1 MNCAHRTPLGRGTK
15 RMTTQPVVRTSRGCL
30 HAGLVSV
37 ASPNESS
44 LPGNVSTGQ
53 NLGNSRCPARSPNCP
68 LVLRLTDADERRS
81 HSTIHSPRIQN
92 HTLHQILSE

>member
-1 MNCAHRTPLGRGTK
+1 MK

-44 LPGNVSTGQ
+44 LPGDVSTGH
-53 NLGNSRCPARSPNCP
+53 NMCDGLARPPDRP
-68 LVLRLTDADERRS
+68 LLLRLTDADKGRS

-92 HTLHQILSE
+92 HALHQILSE